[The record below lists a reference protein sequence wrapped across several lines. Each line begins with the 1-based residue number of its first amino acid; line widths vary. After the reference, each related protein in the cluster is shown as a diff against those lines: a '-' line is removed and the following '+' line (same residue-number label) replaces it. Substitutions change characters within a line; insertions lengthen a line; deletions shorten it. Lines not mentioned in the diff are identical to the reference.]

1 MTKVLHKAFSNIK
14 SQTIQEVKAI
24 VNEGFYKKNDSEKMK
39 ELLALAGKLSNIYKA
54 PWITD
59 LLILR
64 HPLTYFIFGR
74 YDGSNRIIYIRKPS
88 IVTFLHEYR
97 HHLQQCRRAKIVKT
111 IEYDAQAWAC
121 SVFYNAC
128 PNLFKE
134 AVANNRIMGLKML
147 KNGEIINQ

>member
-14 SQTIQEVKAI
+14 SQTIQEVKSI

-64 HPLTYFIFGR
+64 PLLLILYLAGTMAVTELYTSVNLLLLLFYMSTGTIF
-74 YDGSNRIIYIRKPS
+74 N
-88 IVTFLHEYR
+88 
-97 HHLQQCRRAKIVKT
+97 
-111 IEYDAQAWAC
+111 DAVEQK
-121 SVFYNAC
+121 
-128 PNLFKE
+128 L
-134 AVANNRIMGLKML
+134 
-147 KNGEIINQ
+147 